1 MGSSEF
7 GAEPRPSHPQRRVAV
22 MSRSAYRSSSNVVY
36 SAKYHL
42 VWCPKYRRRVLVGAV
57 ETRLVEI
64 IRQVC
69 EIGRASWRERL

>member
-1 MGSSEF
+1 
-7 GAEPRPSHPQRRVAV
+7 

-42 VWCPKYRRRVLVGAV
+42 VWCPKYRRRVLVGQV

-64 IRQVC
+64 IREVC
-69 EIGRASWRERL
+69 AEYRAAVLGIETMPDHVHLLVEVDPS